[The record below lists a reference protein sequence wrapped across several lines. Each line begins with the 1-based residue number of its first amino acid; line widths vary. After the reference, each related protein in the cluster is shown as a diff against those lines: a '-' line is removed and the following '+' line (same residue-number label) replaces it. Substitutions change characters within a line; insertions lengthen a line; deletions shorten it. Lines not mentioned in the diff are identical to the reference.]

1 MFKRISIFFTV
12 AVIFIIWTPQ
22 ASRAQSDSTKVLDRI
37 VAQVNN
43 HIILKSDIDSVV
55 AQYMQQSNISDFTK
69 DLWYEA
75 LESEINKYVVLAK
88 AKIDSVTV
96 TDEEVNRQLNQR
108 IAQMEQQIGG
118 KKALENYFG
127 KSVVQLKADWRKLY
141 RQEAIVS
148 KERQQEM
155 DNVTITRP
163 EVADY
168 FNSIPKDSI
177 PTIPEEVQ
185 VAQIVRIPPP
195 KADADSAAY
204 HLAKELRD
212 SIVVYGKSMEALAKR
227 WSDDKNSAA
236 NGGHIGMVSIND
248 LVPSYSAAAAAL
260 KPGEISHVVKSPFG
274 YHIIRLN
281 KRVGD
286 KIDTNHILIAISD
299 NKRDN
304 KKAID
309 FLDQIRDSVLN
320 KGKSFAEMARKYSQ
334 DDATAPNGGLLTN
347 PQNGDNLIPL
357 DKLDPAL
364 YRIVLL
370 LDKPGDISEPKPYTT
385 SGNNSKKAYRIVML
399 QKHVDEHKANLKQDY
414 DLIKKAALR
423 KKQSDAMHNWLM
435 NLRAQVYVHY
445 RIPVPAK
452 FRTPK
457 ATLQD

>member
-1 MFKRISIFFTV
+1 MLKRILFLTTG
-12 AVIFIIWTPQ
+12 AVLLLMVSPQ
-22 ASRAQSDSTKVLDRI
+22 LSRAQNDSTKVLDRI

-43 HIILKSDIDSVV
+43 HIILKSDVDSVV
-55 AQYMQQSNISDFTK
+55 AQYLQQSNNTQFSK

-75 LESEINKYVVLAK
+75 LESEVNKYVVLAK

-96 TDEEVNRQLNQR
+96 TDGEVERQLDQR
-108 IAQMEQQIGG
+108 ITQMEQQIGG
-118 KKALENYFG
+118 QKALENYFG
-127 KSVVQLKADWRKLY
+127 KSVVQLKAEWRKLY
-141 RQEAIVS
+141 RQEAIVQ
-148 KERQQEM
+148 KERSQEM
-155 DNVTITRP
+155 NNISITRP
-163 EVADY
+163 EVVNY

-195 KADADSAAY
+195 KANADSAAY
-204 HLAKELRD
+204 HLAEELRD

-236 NGGHIGMVSIND
+236 NGGHIGMVSIKD
-248 LVPSYSAAAAAL
+248 LVPSYSAAASAL
-260 KPGEISHVVKSPFG
+260 KPGQISQVVKSPFG

-299 NKRDN
+299 TNRDN

-309 FLDQIRDSVLN
+309 FLNAIRDSVLN
-320 KGKSFAEMARKYSQ
+320 QGKSFADMARKYSQ

-357 DKLDPAL
+357 DQLDPSL

-385 SGNNSKKAYRIVML
+385 NDKKNAYRIVML
-399 QKHVDEHKANLKQDY
+399 EKHIDEHKANLKQDY
-414 DLIKKAALR
+414 DLIKNAALH
-423 KKQSDAMHNWLM
+423 KKQSDTMHNWLM
-435 NLRAQVYVHY
+435 TLRSQVYVHF
-445 RIPVPAK
+445 RIPMPAK
-452 FRTPK
+452 FRTPG
-457 ATLQD
+457 ASLED